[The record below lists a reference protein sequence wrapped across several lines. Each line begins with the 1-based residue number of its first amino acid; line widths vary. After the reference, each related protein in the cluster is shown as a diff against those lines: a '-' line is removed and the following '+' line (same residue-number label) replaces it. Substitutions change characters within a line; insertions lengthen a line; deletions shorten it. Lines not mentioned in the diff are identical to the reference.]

1 MAHCL
6 SLTAA
11 FSFLAR
17 RGAGQAAVVEHGVA
31 VAERLGDGA
40 DGFRLRLLHNFFEG
54 LGPCLEVVI
63 EGARRRVQDPLHI
76 LVGVLEVDGGL
87 AALAI
92 LKKTPISCVLLDI
105 SMPVVSG
112 LDVLEDLRRD
122 QQFQE
127 IKVVAYTAYAEQEDV
142 SRLLELG
149 FDAVLIKPLTSAKL
163 LDVLKDK

>member
-1 MAHCL
+1 MHSSSNQKSKTIL
-6 SLTAA
+6 
-11 FSFLAR
+11 
-17 RGAGQAAVVEHGVA
+17 VVDDSGIN
-31 VAERLGDGA
+31 
-40 DGFRLRLLHNFFEG
+40 RLLPG
-54 LGPCLEVVI
+54 LILRPFGWEV
-63 EGARRRVQDPLHI
+63 H
-76 LVGVLEVDGGL
+76 EVDGGL

-122 QQFQE
+122 QRFQA

-163 LDVLKDK
+163 LDVLKNS

>member
-1 MAHCL
+1 MHISSKQKSKTIL
-6 SLTAA
+6 
-11 FSFLAR
+11 
-17 RGAGQAAVVEHGVA
+17 VVDDNGIN
-31 VAERLGDGA
+31 
-40 DGFRLRLLHNFFEG
+40 RLLPG
-54 LGPCLEVVI
+54 L
-63 EGARRRVQDPLHI
+63 I
-76 LVGVLEVDGGL
+76 LRPFGWDVLEVDSGL

-122 QQFQE
+122 QRFQE

-163 LDVLKDK
+163 LDVLKSN